1 MLGDMAQLDEVD
13 ERLLE
18 LLQKDARQT
27 NKELADSAGI
37 AQSTCLERVRGLRAR
52 GVITGYR
59 ADVDLAALG
68 RPIQALLMVR
78 LAPKTTSS
86 VRAFQRD
93 MLARPETVSLS
104 TVTGADDFVLRVA
117 VPDVLHL
124 LDFILEHVT
133 SRKDV
138 VDARSSIVYETV
150 RPPVVMPMG

>member
-1 MLGDMAQLDEVD
+1 MLAGMAQFDEVD
-13 ERLLE
+13 QRLLE

-27 NKELADSAGI
+27 NKQLADAAGI

-59 ADVDLAALG
+59 ADVDFAALG

-93 MLARPETVSLS
+93 MLSRPETVSVS

-124 LDFILEHVT
+124 RDFILEHVT

-150 RPPVVMPMG
+150 RPPVIVPMD